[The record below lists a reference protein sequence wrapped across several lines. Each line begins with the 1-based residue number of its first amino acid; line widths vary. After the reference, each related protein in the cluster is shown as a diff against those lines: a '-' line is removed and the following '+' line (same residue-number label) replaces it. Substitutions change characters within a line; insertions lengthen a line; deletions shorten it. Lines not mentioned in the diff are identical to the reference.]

1 MDKKAF
7 LAQLRSQLSGL
18 PQNDIEDRL
27 IFYSEMIDDIMEEGI
42 TEEEAVSRLGEVE
55 DIATSI
61 INEIPLTKLVKEYVY
76 GRW

>member
-42 TEEEAVSRLGEVE
+42 TEEDIYFLNFFRL
-55 DIATSI
+55 
-61 INEIPLTKLVKEYVY
+61 N
-76 GRW
+76 